1 MDILVALGNKEIK
14 EKIDKKYG
22 QRVYKYDISIKEDV
36 LEFLKNTT
44 RKYIVITT
52 LNLLGNISN
61 EEYIEKLRTLNSNN
75 KIIVLVDNLTYQNKK
90 MLLANEVFNIIE
102 GNEIDIEVIFK
113 LIEKDEKIIYKTIYI
128 NKEINK
134 EKRKIVV
141 FGTSGSGKS
150 FISYFIATAI
160 AKYTNEDVVL
170 DTYDTQNPL
179 ADVISNLSSND
190 YNSNNFIKDIL
201 EDKHKIDNYILKD
214 NKYKNL
220 SYLIKNMEVI
230 TPSYENINFKN
241 VINIVSNN
249 YNFTIVDLPNFSL
262 SSSISDMLYLATDI
276 IFVLNP
282 NYISL
287 RQAKKYLEYISNI
300 LGIEKTK
307 IKIVINKERDYSL
320 DINQIKSAL
329 KEYKYVTKIKK
340 FKELEAYIN
349 GIIYKI
355 PFSYKEERKLL
366 DFLDINYDKYKWKVL
381 NKLRKVE

>member
-230 TPSYENINFKN
+230 TLSYENINFKN

-307 IKIVINKERDYSL
+307 IKIVINNESDYSL

>member
-307 IKIVINKERDYSL
+307 IKIVINNESYYSL

>member
-141 FGTSGSGKS
+141 FGTSGAGKS
-150 FISYFIATAI
+150 FISYFIAIAI

-307 IKIVINKERDYSL
+307 IKIVINNESDYSL

>member
-141 FGTSGSGKS
+141 FGTIGSGKS

>member
-75 KIIVLVDNLTYQNKK
+75 KIIVLVDSLTYQNKK

-307 IKIVINKERDYSL
+307 IKIVINNESDYSL

>member
-160 AKYTNEDVVL
+160 AKCTNEDVVL

>member
-61 EEYIEKLRTLNSNN
+61 EKYIEKLRTLNSNN

-141 FGTSGSGKS
+141 
-150 FISYFIATAI
+150 
-160 AKYTNEDVVL
+160 
-170 DTYDTQNPL
+170 
-179 ADVISNLSSND
+179 
-190 YNSNNFIKDIL
+190 
-201 EDKHKIDNYILKD
+201 
-214 NKYKNL
+214 
-220 SYLIKNMEVI
+220 
-230 TPSYENINFKN
+230 
-241 VINIVSNN
+241 
-249 YNFTIVDLPNFSL
+249 
-262 SSSISDMLYLATDI
+262 
-276 IFVLNP
+276 
-282 NYISL
+282 
-287 RQAKKYLEYISNI
+287 
-300 LGIEKTK
+300 
-307 IKIVINKERDYSL
+307 
-320 DINQIKSAL
+320 
-329 KEYKYVTKIKK
+329 
-340 FKELEAYIN
+340 
-349 GIIYKI
+349 
-355 PFSYKEERKLL
+355 
-366 DFLDINYDKYKWKVL
+366 
-381 NKLRKVE
+381 

>member
-75 KIIVLVDNLTYQNKK
+75 KIIVLVDNLTYQTKK

-307 IKIVINKERDYSL
+307 IKIVINNESDYSL

>member
-307 IKIVINKERDYSL
+307 IKIVINNESDYSL

>member
-160 AKYTNEDVVL
+160 AKCTNEDVVL

-249 YNFTIVDLPNFSL
+249 YYFTIVDLPNFSL

-307 IKIVINKERDYSL
+307 IKIVINNESDYSL

>member
-160 AKYTNEDVVL
+160 AKCTNEDVVL

-220 SYLIKNMEVI
+220 SYLIKNMEFI

-249 YNFTIVDLPNFSL
+249 YYFTIVDLPNFSL

-307 IKIVINKERDYSL
+307 IKIVINNESDYSL

>member
-75 KIIVLVDNLTYQNKK
+75 KIIVLVDNLTYQTKK

>member
-36 LEFLKNTT
+36 LDFLKNTT

-170 DTYDTQNPL
+170 DTYDTQNPI

-249 YNFTIVDLPNFSL
+249 YNFTIVDLPSFSL
-262 SSSISDMLYLATDI
+262 SSSISEMLYLATDI

-307 IKIVINKERDYSL
+307 IKIVINNESDYSL

>member
-230 TPSYENINFKN
+230 TLSYENINFKN

-307 IKIVINKERDYSL
+307 IKIVINNESYYSL

>member
-150 FISYFIATAI
+150 FISYFIAIAI

-190 YNSNNFIKDIL
+190 YNSNNFIKEIL

-307 IKIVINKERDYSL
+307 IKIVINNESDYSL

>member
-14 EKIDKKYG
+14 EKLDKKYDK
-22 QRVYKYDISIKEDV
+22 RVYKYDISIKEDV
-36 LEFLKNTT
+36 LDFLKNTT

-128 NKEINK
+128 NEEINK

-170 DTYDTQNPL
+170 DTYDTQNPI

-249 YNFTIVDLPNFSL
+249 YNFTIVDLPSFSFR
-262 SSSISDMLYLATDI
+262 SSISEMLYLATDI

-307 IKIVINKERDYSL
+307 IKIVINNESDYSL

>member
-160 AKYTNEDVVL
+160 AKCTNEDVVL

-307 IKIVINKERDYSL
+307 IKIVINNESDYSL